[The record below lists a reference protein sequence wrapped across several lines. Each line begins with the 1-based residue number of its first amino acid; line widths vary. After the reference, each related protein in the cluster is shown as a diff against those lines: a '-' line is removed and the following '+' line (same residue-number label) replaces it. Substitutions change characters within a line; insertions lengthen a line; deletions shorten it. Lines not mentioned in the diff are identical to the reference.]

1 MQKVENHIKKLTKKK
16 VITICA
22 SAAFYKQVVEVEM
35 ELKKAGFGVAVPLT
49 AGIMKKSGN
58 FRVESYKTWYK
69 NPKDYARKT
78 FLTKHHFNKIVKGDA
93 ILVLNYEKN
102 GVPGYIGGAVLCE
115 MAIALQFKKKI
126 YVLNPIDEACGYKE
140 ELLGMSP
147 VFLGGDLGKIK

>member
-1 MQKVENHIKKLTKKK
+1 MTQKKQEKKTI
-16 VITICA
+16 VIC
-22 SAAFYKQVVEVEM
+22 SSVSFYKQIAEVET
-35 ELKKAGFGVAVPLT
+35 ELKEAGFRVVVPLGAIVMRKT
-49 AGIMKKSGN
+49 GD
-58 FRVESYKTWYK
+58 FRVETNKTWFK

-126 YVLNPIDEACGYKE
+126 YVLNPIDEGCGYKE
-140 ELLGMSP
+140 ELLGMNP
-147 VFLGGDLGKIK
+147 VFLGGDLGKIR